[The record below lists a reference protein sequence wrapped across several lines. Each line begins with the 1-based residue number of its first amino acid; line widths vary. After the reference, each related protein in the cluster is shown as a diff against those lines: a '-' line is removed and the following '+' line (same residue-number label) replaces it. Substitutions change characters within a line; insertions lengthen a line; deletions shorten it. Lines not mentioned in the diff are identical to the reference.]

1 MSLLLLALGGYLAV
15 GKINEII
22 LPKNS
27 NTIWQL
33 KIYSKVRT
41 LLTVHK
47 KRSRCKVPNAVLV
60 SPYRQK
66 LIKVNNEATEITPME
81 ATLVPLLFT
90 LNKHVL

>member
-1 MSLLLLALGGYLAV
+1 MSLLLALGGYLAV

-22 LPKNS
+22 LTKNS

-47 KRSRCKVPNAVLV
+47 KDLVARSL
-60 SPYRQK
+60 
-66 LIKVNNEATEITPME
+66 
-81 ATLVPLLFT
+81 TLFWSRHIGKNLLKSTMKPL
-90 LNKHVL
+90 K